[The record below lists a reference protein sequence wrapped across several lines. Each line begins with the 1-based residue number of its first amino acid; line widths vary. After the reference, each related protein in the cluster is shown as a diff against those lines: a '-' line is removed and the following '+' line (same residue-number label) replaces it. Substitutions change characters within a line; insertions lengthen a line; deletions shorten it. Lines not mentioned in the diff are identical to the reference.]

1 MQASPAGADAARTSF
16 GDPAG
21 DDALDAAGDGLREDG
36 ADEDSDEE
44 EEAEAEEEEEA
55 AAAAAAAAALDSFS
69 VLEMESKTS
78 ATNRRMEVSAAL
90 FVLDPSLKTKSRSP

>member
-44 EEAEAEEEEEA
+44 EEAEEEA
-55 AAAAAAAAALDSFS
+55 AAAAAAAAAFNSFS

>member
-44 EEAEAEEEEEA
+44 EEAEAEEEEA